1 MVRDAQITEKQ
12 EIHRQLREEELQLE
26 RKMLEECDRAI
37 KEEKI
42 HREQLKKLNEK
53 HAEDLR
59 IQLQRREMRKYLE
72 AQRIEEEAKAIVKA
86 QQAINEDSRKKEM
99 EKREKI
105 QRVRRDMQQA
115 NQLSDFF
122 KGLVFEEERIAE
134 MKAQEHMRKRRE
146 RDAELEKERRL
157 LREQKQR
164 EADRMLV
171 LQTKFQQTIQQ
182 QEEMKLRLIREEKDR
197 QYRQREKEAAL
208 KKKQMDQKLL
218 TAREAQLV
226 EMQRVRAIQ
235 IAQEEEEHK
244 RALAKLEQAVEK
256 ERRENERLHQM
267 KERYRKGSYICI
279 CNKNSTQKKRILKR
293 GWKLIK
299 NPIISFLEIINQ
311 IDEKVIKKK
320 EQKALATAQEAID
333 KQKEE
338 IRRKNIEKLLVAKV
352 NSMRHSNIPEKFVKD
367 VERQIKFTENAKFV
381 K

>member
-1 MVRDAQITEKQ
+1 MKKINRLILATKVHVVRDAQITEKQ

-37 KEEKI
+37 KEEKV
-42 HREQLKKLNEK
+42 HREQLKRLNER

-59 IQLQRREMRKYLE
+59 NQLQLREMSKYLE
-72 AQRIEEEAKAIVKA
+72 AQRIEEEAKAIIKA
-86 QQAINEDSRKKEM
+86 QQAISEDSRKKEM

-115 NQLSDFF
+115 NQLSDLF

-164 EADRMLV
+164 DADRMLV
-171 LQTKFQQTIQQ
+171 LQTKFQQTTQQ

-197 QYRQREKEAAL
+197 QYRQREKDAAI

-244 RALAKLEQAVEK
+244 RAVAKLKQAEEK
-256 ERRENERLHQM
+256 ERRENERLHKT
-267 KERYRKGSYICI
+267 KEKYRKGNHIF
-279 CNKNSTQKKRILKR
+279 CNENSTHIL
-293 GWKLIK
+293 LDETTNK
-299 NPIISFLEIINQ
+299 NPIS
-311 IDEKVIKKK
+311 
-320 EQKALATAQEAID
+320 
-333 KQKEE
+333 
-338 IRRKNIEKLLVAKV
+338 
-352 NSMRHSNIPEKFVKD
+352 
-367 VERQIKFTENAKFV
+367 
-381 K
+381 